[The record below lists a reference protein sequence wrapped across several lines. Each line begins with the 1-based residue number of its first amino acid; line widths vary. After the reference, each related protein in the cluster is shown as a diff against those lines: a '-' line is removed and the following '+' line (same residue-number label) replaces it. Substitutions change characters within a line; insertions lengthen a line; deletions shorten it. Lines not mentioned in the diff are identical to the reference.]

1 MKISHETIA
10 ILKHCATINPGI
22 IIDKDSNILFSLH
35 ESKTVRLQA
44 QVQETFPV
52 QIALINLNQFLN
64 SLSLFQDPELEFM
77 EESVFIT
84 GNNGQKIQYYY
95 SDPAVIQQSNKQLK
109 AEIPYE
115 FEFNISKEDL
125 AQLNK
130 ASAIIGVDD
139 ICVYNDG
146 ADIYISVLDK
156 RRQAGNHFDLV
167 VGSDSSLEGKHFKI
181 FFRKANLKLT
191 NNDYYVKVS
200 SKGLSTWIAEDAQVP
215 SLVFYIATERDSEY
229 E

>member
-1 MKISHETIA
+1 MKLSNETIA
-10 ILKHCATINPGI
+10 ILKHAAGINPGI
-22 IIDKDSNILFSLH
+22 ILDENSNIIFSMH
-35 ESKTVRLQA
+35 ESKTTRMQA
-44 QVQETFPV
+44 TVTETFPV

-64 SLSLFQDPELEFM
+64 SLSLFQDPELEFNQD
-77 EESVFIT
+77 SVVIS

-109 AEIPYE
+109 ADIDYE

-130 ASAIIGVDD
+130 ASSIIGVDD

-146 ADIYISVLDK
+146 TDIYISAMDK
-156 RRQAGNHFDLV
+156 RRQAGNHFDLA
-167 VGSDSSLEGKHFKI
+167 VGTDTSLEGKHFKI
-181 FFRKANLKLT
+181 FFRKTNLKLT
-191 NNDYYVKVS
+191 SNDYHVKVS

-215 SLVFYIATERDSEY
+215 SLIFYCAVEKDSEY